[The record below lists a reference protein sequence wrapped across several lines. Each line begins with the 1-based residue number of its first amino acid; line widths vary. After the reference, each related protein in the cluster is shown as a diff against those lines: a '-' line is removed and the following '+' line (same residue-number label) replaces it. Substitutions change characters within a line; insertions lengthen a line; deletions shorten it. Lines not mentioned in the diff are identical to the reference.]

1 LASVGQQVPFRI
13 GWSHDTQAPWQAT
26 LQQTPSAQNPEMQS
40 LLPRGQ
46 GSPPLRLPQLPPE
59 QAWPAEH
66 IAAVVQA
73 SKQAPL
79 LGSQVYG

>member
-1 LASVGQQVPFRI
+1 VGQQVPFRI

-40 LLPRGQ
+40 LLPWGQ
-46 GSPPLRLPQLPPE
+46 LAPGPRLPQLPAA

-66 IAAVVQA
+66 IAALVQV

-79 LGSQVYG
+79 FGSQVYG